1 MVEQMIEGA
10 LSGWK
15 EGYQS
20 YADKCNDT
28 TMQVPM
34 KVKNGSVSIDVIMV
48 KPKGQAAHN

>member
-1 MVEQMIEGA
+1 MIEGA

-28 TMQVPM
+28 TM
-34 KVKNGSVSIDVIMV
+34 
-48 KPKGQAAHN
+48 